1 MTTTRDEY
9 VAKLKKQ
16 LDQWNADMAIWES
29 KAKIAQADAKKRY
42 ERDLEEL
49 RAQREKALYNLRL
62 LENASASAWSDMTQG
77 AEEAWERMRE
87 AIAKA
92 RRHFEKA

>member
-1 MTTTRDEY
+1 MTTRDEY

-16 LDQWNADMAIWES
+16 LDQWNADMAVWES
-29 KAKIAQADAKKRY
+29 KAKAAQAQAKSRY
-42 ERDLEEL
+42 ERELEQL

-62 LENASASAWSDMTQG
+62 IESASASAWSDMTRG
-77 AEEAWERMRE
+77 ADEAWDRMRE

-92 RRHFEKA
+92 RKHFEKT